1 MIMGQLKPTQVLN
14 KAYRQIA
21 VETTDF
27 EHFKSALQILLDNVS
42 DGQREETQKEHL
54 RNFLSETFYKPYYTN
69 GHSIRQLKI
78 CVYLTIF
85 SYILCVFC
93 KKHKEQRSTIALF
106 FALSYIHNSSV

>member
-1 MIMGQLKPTQVLN
+1 MGQLKPTQVLN

-54 RNFLSETFYKPYYTN
+54 RNFLSETFYKPYYMAPEEIIK
-69 GHSIRQLKI
+69 GSGIGDLLYWI
-78 CVYLTIF
+78 CF
-85 SYILCVFC
+85 SRGEGY
-93 KKHKEQRSTIALF
+93 R
-106 FALSYIHNSSV
+106 